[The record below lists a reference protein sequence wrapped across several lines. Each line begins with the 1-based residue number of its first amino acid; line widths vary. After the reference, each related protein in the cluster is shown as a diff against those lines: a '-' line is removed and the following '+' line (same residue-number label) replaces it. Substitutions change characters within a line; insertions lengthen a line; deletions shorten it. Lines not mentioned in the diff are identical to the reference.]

1 MSFLDISAKR
11 DCKSVCVC
19 VCVGVC
25 VCVHALNKNVS
36 QAIIGTFFRPFSR
49 VEVSLRFM
57 LKFEPFKM

>member
-11 DCKSVCVC
+11 DCKSVCVYAW
-19 VCVGVC
+19 VC